1 MAELVDAPDSKS
13 GIRKDVGVRFP
24 LPVPKPIHL
33 LKADFQSHRGW
44 WCVVTGRGNRRM
56 LSVEGKLLSNIL
68 FLRFLR
74 LLRLSYHNVFSALQ
88 TSALIH
94 FFSKRGRVTT
104 YIIFGTGPKTSN
116 RGVATFNNI
125 PVAGGTTFVQ
135 LTFF

>member
-24 LPVPKPIHL
+24 LPVPKLICL
-33 LKADFQSHRGW
+33 YRANFQPQRSCRYF
-44 WCVVTGRGNRRM
+44 TGRGNRRM
-56 LSVEGKLLSNIL
+56 FCVEGKSLSNTL
-68 FLRFLR
+68 FLRYLR
-74 LLRLSYHNVFSALQ
+74 LLRLSYHNVFSSFQ

-104 YIIFGTGPKTSN
+104 YIIFGTSPKTSN
-116 RGVATFNNI
+116 WGITTFNDI
-125 PVAGGTTFVQ
+125 PVAGRTTFIQ